1 MPIND
6 PSLDNPPAGAIR
18 FNTDS
23 RKIEVY
29 CGGPVGF
36 GTTTTTGSWFQIDS
50 FTPDIATGGARG
62 VFGGGYGPSGASN
75 NTIDYITISTTGNA
89 TDFGDLVSAR
99 QGLASC
105 SSNTRGVFAGG
116 ETPTNF
122 NLIDYI
128 TISSTGNAIDFNGD
142 LATARFGLVGLSNQT
157 RGVFA
162 GGNNPSINTI
172 EYITIA
178 SEGQNTQD
186 FGDLSAGKRRLS
198 AVSSSTRG
206 VFAGGAPAT
215 NVIEFIT
222 ISTLG
227 NAADFGDL
235 FTGRYSMNKG
245 NAANSIRGILA
256 GGYSAPSPSYDNT
269 IQYITIATTGNSQD
283 FGDLT
288 RTQSLETGAA
298 ASSTRATFAG
308 GGTGPGPTAINVIDY
323 VTIMSIGNAIDFGDL
338 TASQA
343 RQTLSGVSNGHGGL

>member
-1 MPIND
+1 MPV
-6 PSLDNPPAGAIR
+6 PSGALR
-18 FNTDS
+18 FNSDS
-23 RKIEVY
+23 GKLEY
-29 CGGPVGF
+29 YNGEA
-36 GTTTTTGSWFQIDS
+36 WWQIDS
-50 FTPDIATGGARG
+50 FTPDSATGGARG

-122 NLIDYI
+122 NIIDYI

-142 LATARFGLVGLSNQT
+142 ISSARFGLAGLSNQT

-206 VFAGGAPAT
+206 VFAGGAPST

-227 NAADFGDL
+227 NATDFGDL

-245 NAANSIRGILA
+245 NAANSIRGLFA
-256 GGYSAPSPSYDNT
+256 GGFASPSYDNT
-269 IQYITIATTGNSQD
+269 IQYITIATLGNAQD

-288 RTQSLETGAA
+288 RTATLEIAAA

-308 GGTGPGPTAINVIDY
+308 GGTGPGPTAVNVIDY
-323 VTIMSIGNAIDFGDL
+323 VTIMSVGNAIDFGDL